1 MDSPAFGQ
9 ADLSN
14 CERELIHLAGS
25 VQPHGALLLQGTDLR
40 VLQASANCRA
50 VLGTDV
56 QALLGQPLA
65 AVSTAFAHLAAQVT
79 AQLPLLGIEPLPL
92 KCTLGKG
99 RALEGTLHR
108 PPGGGL
114 IIELE
119 PAHKAQ
125 PGDRAA
131 HLEGAALSS
140 HIAAA
145 VQRFTATASIQSL
158 ADATV
163 QVLRDLTGY
172 DRLMVYRF
180 DADGHGKIIAEARD
194 PRQIGR
200 AHV

>member
-1 MDSPAFGQ
+1 MNVDSPAFGQ

-25 VQPHGALLLQGTDLR
+25 VQPHGALLLLQGTDLR
-40 VLQASANCRA
+40 VLQASANCQA
-50 VLGTDV
+50 VLGTEV

-79 AQLPLLGIEPLPL
+79 AQLPLLGAEPLPL
-92 KCTLGKG
+92 KCTLVKG

-108 PPGGGL
+108 PPGGAL

-119 PAHKAQ
+119 PVHKAQ

-131 HLEGAALSS
+131 HLEG
-140 HIAAA
+140 
-145 VQRFTATASIQSL
+145 
-158 ADATV
+158 
-163 QVLRDLTGY
+163 
-172 DRLMVYRF
+172 
-180 DADGHGKIIAEARD
+180 E
-194 PRQIGR
+194 IGR